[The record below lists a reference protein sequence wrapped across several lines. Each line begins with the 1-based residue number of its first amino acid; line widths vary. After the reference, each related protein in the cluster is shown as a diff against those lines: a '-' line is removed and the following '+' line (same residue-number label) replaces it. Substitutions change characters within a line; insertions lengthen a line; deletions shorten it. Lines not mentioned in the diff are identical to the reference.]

1 MLTEEMILSKYQNY
15 SSILE
20 IKKLYINKE
29 EIEDISIIS
38 KMENLEILSLSS
50 NNISSLYPLSKCI
63 NLREIYLRN
72 NNINSF
78 EELYHLK
85 NLPKLIG
92 LWIEGNPISKNI
104 SYIERVS
111 HILPQ
116 LQNLD
121 NINIFLVK
129 KGDKINTIK
138 IGHSEEKKLP
148 KKYYGQNSKIS
159 KSNRKKMFLRKI
171 FSYFETSRARAYINK
186 SNELRLQKR
195 KNLVKKINLSELKFN
210 FNKIAKT
217 ERKSNKNFKKIK
229 IKIISQKNNLFNN
242 NMNSKYLGKDQK
254 NISPIPKPIVRDKNI
269 VQKFFIQNNNIPLEE
284 KRISF
289 ISNKFLYKKI
299 YNQNDEDKIKI
310 NKCDFDNENNEKN
323 YVVKAVY
330 LLVDKLNVQDLL
342 SLREVVD
349 KKISILLN

>member
-121 NINIFLVK
+121 NNNIFLVK

-138 IGHSEEKKLP
+138 RGHSEEKKLP
-148 KKYYGQNSKIS
+148 

-210 FNKIAKT
+210 FNKIVKT

-254 NISPIPKPIVRDKNI
+254 NISPIPKSIVRDKNI

-349 KKISILLN
+349 KKLSILLN

>member
-121 NINIFLVK
+121 NNNIFLVK

-138 IGHSEEKKLP
+138 RGHSEEKKLP
-148 KKYYGQNSKIS
+148 

-210 FNKIAKT
+210 FNKIVKT

-254 NISPIPKPIVRDKNI
+254 NISPIPKSIVRDKNI
-269 VQKFFIQNNNIPLEE
+269 VQKYFIQNNNIPLEE

-349 KKISILLN
+349 KKLSILLN